1 MIYYAEDDNS
11 IRELVVYSLAKLGY
25 ETKGFANADDFFA
38 AVEKNLPELVLLD
51 IMLPGISGNEILAKL
66 KKDTKT
72 ANIPVIMLTAK
83 SNEYDK
89 VASLE
94 DGADDYITKPFGM
107 MELAARIKALL
118 RRTNPNSNNTRF
130 QAGKVVLDNLSHT
143 VTVDNEPVDLT
154 FKEFE
159 LLEALLRNK
168 GAVLTRT
175 ALMESIW
182 GYDYE
187 GENRTLDVHVRTLRR
202 KLGEGAEIIE
212 TVRNVGYRIRGGI

>member
-143 VTVDNEPVDLT
+143 VTVDNKPVDLT

>member
-1 MIYYAEDDNS
+1 MC
-11 IRELVVYSLAKLGY
+11 IRDRVYSLAKLGY